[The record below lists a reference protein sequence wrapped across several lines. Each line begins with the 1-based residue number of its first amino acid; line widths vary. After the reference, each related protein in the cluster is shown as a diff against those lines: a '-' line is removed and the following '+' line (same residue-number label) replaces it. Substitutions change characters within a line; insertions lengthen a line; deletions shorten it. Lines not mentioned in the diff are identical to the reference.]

1 MYGDTMDFNGKIEI
15 VKDYFRDVYH
25 EGKRITWPS
34 RKDALKGTYI
44 VLITVFVSAIFLG
57 IVDVGLAKLIQ
68 AILRG

>member
-1 MYGDTMDFNGKIEI
+1 MYGDMMDFNGKVEI
-15 VKDYFRDVYH
+15 VKAYFRDVYL

-44 VLITVFVSAIFLG
+44 VLITVFVAAIFLG
-57 IVDVGLAKLIQ
+57 IVDVGLAKFIQ